1 MLFQYKFILGYWVNI
16 DDGGRKRE
24 PPTLSDDDGW
34 HVDDD
39 NLVFVIAQLENVFI
53 IIINASN

>member
-1 MLFQYKFILGYWVNI
+1 MTVGE
-16 DDGGRKRE
+16 RE
-24 PPTLSDDDGW
+24 SPTLSDDDGW

-53 IIINASN
+53 IIINASNRYSMIPFSFNLR